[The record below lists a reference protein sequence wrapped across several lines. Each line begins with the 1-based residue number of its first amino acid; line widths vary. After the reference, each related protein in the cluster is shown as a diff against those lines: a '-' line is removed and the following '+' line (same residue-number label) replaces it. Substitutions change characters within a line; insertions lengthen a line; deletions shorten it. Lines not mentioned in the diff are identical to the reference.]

1 MIEEVLKHNKSKKR
15 WQTGISSQTHPGVF
29 TLLFFFAGVDR
40 WGFNPRLNIMNI

>member
-29 TLLFFFAGVDR
+29 KLGVFL
-40 WGFNPRLNIMNI
+40 GGLMGGVSIHLS